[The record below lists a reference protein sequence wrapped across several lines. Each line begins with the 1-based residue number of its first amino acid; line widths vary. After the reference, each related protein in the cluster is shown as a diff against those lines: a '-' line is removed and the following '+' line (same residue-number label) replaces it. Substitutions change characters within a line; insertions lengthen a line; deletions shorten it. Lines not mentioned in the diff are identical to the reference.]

1 MDVASSIIKQDP
13 GSYIKPVLLS
23 YPGQNQPVQDGE
35 TQKEPVQVLE
45 RAIKQSVR
53 VSKDIS
59 QESYENVK
67 HTILSNIHEQFL
79 DFVVPEEEQ
88 SFWISLN
95 SGYI

>member
-59 QESYENVK
+59 QESYENVNTYGSV
-67 HTILSNIHEQFL
+67 HN
-79 DFVVPEEEQ
+79 DP
-88 SFWISLN
+88 
-95 SGYI
+95 